1 MNHGPITREKLMQLA
16 EIDTDAL
23 DEKLFP
29 GVKPGEIRTYSGLHI
44 DPFNP
49 DVGSISLIDISHA
62 LSNSCRYGG
71 HCPRFYSVAEH
82 SCFVA
87 DLMELDGR
95 PIEYLRV
102 GLLHDAE
109 EAYLTDIPTPIK
121 RQMPEYTARGDHLRE
136 QIFRRFSLEPG
147 LYASIKP
154 YDTDAYELERKF
166 LWTKEYVPLT
176 PEVAKQQFLNRC
188 VEYGIGPTKV

>member
-1 MNHGPITREKLMQLA
+1 MQLA
-16 EIDTDAL
+16 EIETDAL
-23 DEKLFP
+23 DTKMFP

-49 DVGSISLIDISHA
+49 DVGSISLIDIAHA

-87 DLMELDGR
+87 DLLELDNA
-95 PIEYLRV
+95 PIKLLRV

-121 RQMPEYTARGDHLRE
+121 RQMPEYTSKGDSLRGCIYGRYNLDY
-136 QIFRRFSLEPG
+136 SLYP
-147 LYASIKP
+147 SIKP

-166 LWTKEYVPLT
+166 LWTKEYIPLT

-188 VEYGIGPTKV
+188 VEYGIGSTQTI